1 MQIQFSSEIK
11 LSYSMTSVISVLDIL
26 TIDIL
31 EIWIKK
37 SAF

>member
-11 LSYSMTSVISVLDIL
+11 LPYSMTSVISVLDIL